1 MNGALPL
8 SDDFLYWDPERVME
22 FLAPSPNEADAARD
36 VAAPIDENTGTRR
49 DED

>member
-8 SDDFLYWDPERVME
+8 SDDFLYWDPERIME
-22 FLAPSPNEADAARD
+22 FLTPRAKESEAVVPIRPPPGDHGGAR
-36 VAAPIDENTGTRR
+36 G